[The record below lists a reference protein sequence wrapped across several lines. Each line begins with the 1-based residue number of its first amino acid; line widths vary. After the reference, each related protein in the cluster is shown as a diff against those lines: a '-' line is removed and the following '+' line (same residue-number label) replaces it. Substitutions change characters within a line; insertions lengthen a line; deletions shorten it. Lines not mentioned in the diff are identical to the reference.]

1 MRDPVGEQSRAF
13 IGLMK
18 ESVRKDMRIS
28 NCPLGFWDYCVER
41 RARINNLTAKNA
53 FPLHGETPHSDVFN
67 TAGDI
72 SNICQYDW
80 YEWCY
85 FRDQGAAFPHNQEVL
100 GRVLG
105 PARGE
110 GSEMAQ
116 WILQANGRQIL
127 RRLLHPLTVAE
138 TPSASE
144 KKKREV
150 FDALIERR

>member
-1 MRDPVGEQSRAF
+1 M
-13 IGLMK
+13 L
-18 ESVRKDMRIS
+18 SVEPASTTLQRQ
-28 NCPLGFWDYCVER
+28 
-41 RARINNLTAKNA
+41 NA
-53 FPLHGETPHSDVFN
+53 FPLFGKKPHLVIFH

-72 SNICQYDW
+72 SHACQYDW

-85 FRDQGAAFPHNQEVL
+85 FREQGAAFPHNQEVL

-110 GSEMAQ
+110 GNEMAQ

-138 TPSASE
+138 RPSASE
-144 KKKREV
+144 KTKRKV
-150 FDALIERR
+150 FDALFERR